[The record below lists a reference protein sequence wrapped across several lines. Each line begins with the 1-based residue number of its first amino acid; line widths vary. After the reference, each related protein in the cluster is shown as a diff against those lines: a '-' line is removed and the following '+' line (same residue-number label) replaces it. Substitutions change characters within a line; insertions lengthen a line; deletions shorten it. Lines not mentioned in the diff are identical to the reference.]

1 MLTQEAAQKCSSSDE
16 MCWCAPYCSTRTWHP
31 LLTKYSSPGISSK
44 FQSSKEKHQVV
55 PQFYEFISK
64 VQRLTD
70 SHRNDFF
77 QMDLKE
83 GKNMTETWPPSPES
97 RRRCRRRRPR
107 VITHATR
114 ERESGLLFYEDVL
127 ALQRPPTPIVAVN
140 GCSDD
145 SAK

>member
-1 MLTQEAAQKCSSSDE
+1 MII
-16 MCWCAPYCSTRTWHP
+16 
-31 LLTKYSSPGISSK
+31 LLLLNYFIYLFVIHRKQWQRWRQFISK
-44 FQSSKEKHQVV
+44 FQ
-55 PQFYEFISK
+55 
-64 VQRLTD
+64 RLID